1 MSVGAAA
8 ALVLTLAAPAA
19 TADTSDPE
27 HLGSASDLGVDVP
40 ETTPE
45 LSSEFATSRTGAWF
59 VELEEEPVTR
69 GGDLRIMA
77 QARRDITTEARS
89 AGVDLD
95 VRQTFTRLWNGISA
109 NIDDED
115 IDVIRDL
122 DQVKAVY
129 PVLPIDAP
137 QTPVS
142 DKDLVYA
149 LSMTGADIAQSE
161 LGYTGEGLKVGI
173 IDTGVDYDHPDLGG
187 SGVDGETSFPTDKVV
202 AGRDFVGDDYNA
214 DPEDPAY
221 QPVPM
226 PDPDPD
232 DCHGHGTHVAGIVA
246 ADGDVDAGGVRGV
259 APGAQLGAYRVF
271 GCDGSTEA
279 DIMAAAMEQ
288 ALVDG
293 MDVVNM
299 SIGSAFST
307 FPQYPTAVAADNLVD
322 AGVVVVASIGNS
334 GTEGTWSAG
343 APGVGEKVIGV
354 ASFDNVAV
362 KAAVFE
368 VDGEQVPYMPAS
380 GSPAPPTEG
389 SVPLA
394 RLGAPGTAE
403 STACAPIEADLS
415 GQAVLIERGAHT
427 STPDCDA
434 TFYAKSLAAQ
444 NAGAEAVVLYNNVPG
459 LFSATVAG
467 AEEITIPVV
476 AVDREAGLALD
487 ATVAD
492 DGATLTWTDE

>member
-1 MSVGAAA
+1 PALRSAGGRDLGRPHLSTSAEHLARLTTRWRVTDHLPAVFSTVLWWEPHPAPAPIHRGEPVRPPLDKARGARRCARVGMSVGAAA

-137 QTPVS
+137 QSPVS

-246 ADGDVDAGGVRGV
+246 ADGDVDAGGVR
-259 APGAQLGAYRVF
+259 
-271 GCDGSTEA
+271 
-279 DIMAAAMEQ
+279 
-288 ALVDG
+288 
-293 MDVVNM
+293 
-299 SIGSAFST
+299 
-307 FPQYPTAVAADNLVD
+307 
-322 AGVVVVASIGNS
+322 
-334 GTEGTWSAG
+334 
-343 APGVGEKVIGV
+343 
-354 ASFDNVAV
+354 
-362 KAAVFE
+362 
-368 VDGEQVPYMPAS
+368 
-380 GSPAPPTEG
+380 
-389 SVPLA
+389 
-394 RLGAPGTAE
+394 
-403 STACAPIEADLS
+403 
-415 GQAVLIERGAHT
+415 
-427 STPDCDA
+427 
-434 TFYAKSLAAQ
+434 
-444 NAGAEAVVLYNNVPG
+444 
-459 LFSATVAG
+459 
-467 AEEITIPVV
+467 
-476 AVDREAGLALD
+476 
-487 ATVAD
+487 
-492 DGATLTWTDE
+492 